1 MYFEWKDEYRT
12 GIEVIDKQHK
22 HLMEIGARIF
32 DLANADDGYDRYDDI
47 MEVLNELRDYTV
59 YHFGYEEQLM
69 EKYNY
74 ERYEPHKF
82 QHYFVIK
89 KIEKFEK
96 EKDEIDVNQ
105 KETILRLAEFISD
118 WITNHILKE
127 DMRYRELFMSRGV

>member
-127 DMRYRELFMSRGV
+127 DMRYRKLFMSRGV